1 MIMVK
6 LFEKK
11 FGHHLDDDINQWIVE
26 NNVEVIDVKFSVS
39 YNGCKNEPSALV
51 IFEV

>member
-39 YNGCKNEPSALV
+39 CENKPSALV